1 MIDVTAV
8 ILIGLSAIAIGLSVG
23 LLWREMIRIDRW
35 LTKLELD
42 VRRLELSPGVAQ
54 REFDLDQ
61 LMERAKRIAAHGVN
75 NGDHE

>member
-1 MIDVTAV
+1 
-8 ILIGLSAIAIGLSVG
+8 
-23 LLWREMIRIDRW
+23 MIRIDRW

-42 VRRLELSPGVAQ
+42 VRRLERSPGVAQ

>member
-35 LTKLELD
+35 LTKLEMD
-42 VRRLELSPGVAQ
+42 VRRLERSPGVAQ
-54 REFDLDQ
+54 READLNQ

>member
-8 ILIGLSAIAIGLSVG
+8 ILVVLSDIAIGLSVG
-23 LLWREMIRIDRW
+23 LLWREMVRIDRW
-35 LTKLELD
+35 LTKLEMD
-42 VRRLELSPGVAQ
+42 VRRLERSPGVAQ
-54 REFDLDQ
+54 READLNQ